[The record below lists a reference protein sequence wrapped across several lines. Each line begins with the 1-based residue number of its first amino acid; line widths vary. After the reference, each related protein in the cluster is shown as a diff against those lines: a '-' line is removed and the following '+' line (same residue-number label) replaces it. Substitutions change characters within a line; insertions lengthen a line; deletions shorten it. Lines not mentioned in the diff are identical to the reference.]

1 MSIHVK
7 NSESALLESEVKISR
22 DRRGIPYIEAANE
35 KDLYFAQGYATASDR
50 LWQMDLL
57 RRTALGRLSEILGPN
72 ALGSDK
78 LHRTYGFAQLAASLF
93 ERATTRTRLILESY
107 ASGVNA
113 FIESCETTSLPA
125 EFQVLHY
132 APSKWAAVDS
142 LALGKLF
149 SESLSV
155 TIDADILRALLSDL
169 PPEKL
174 EVLLPVTS
182 PLDILIV
189 GNDDAA
195 GRVALSDNVSLRAKF
210 SEFELA
216 ALTELLKSLR
226 RAGRDRE
233 VGSNS
238 WVVSGVLTASGLPLL
253 ANDPHLAPTS
263 PPIWHIVV
271 LRAPE
276 LHVCGVALPGLPGI
290 MIGHNNRIAWG
301 ITNLCPDVQDLYLE
315 KLDASD
321 PYFYQTPEGQRQ
333 VEVRQETVRVRQP
346 SGDLSHETFEVK
358 VTRHGPI
365 ILERETLGV
374 ALRWTALD
382 SDLIDLEA
390 FLAIN
395 SARNW
400 DDFVTALSGFAGPPQ
415 NFVYADTDGHI
426 GYYSAGRIPIRKT
439 GDGSVPYDGATDEG
453 DWIGFIPFQ
462 ELPHAFDPPPGVIVT
477 GNNRLVGRDYPYHLT
492 HNWRV
497 PYRARRMFDLL
508 TSKRGLTVADCLQ
521 VQGDTYAYA
530 DVIFLSEVLKVAQP
544 LVSSSA
550 EWHEIS
556 VAFGGWDGYSNAE
569 SKVLPLVTEMRKA
582 FRRQMLVGVMG
593 SARAQL
599 YEWRNESTF
608 IDKLITE
615 RPLEWLPPE
624 FTSYEDFLLACY
636 REARNTLTD
645 RLGPDSA
652 NWTWGKL
659 ASIHF
664 PHVLEKIFSGFAG
677 PTLPQETGGSMPTV
691 NSGARVSMRFVADLG
706 NWDESRLCLP
716 LGESGDLASLHRH
729 DQLAEWRNVNPG
741 VLPFQDHTIAEAAQ
755 TILIIRPA
763 TEPSQLTNKVA
774 VAL

>member
-1 MSIHVK
+1 MSVPVE
-7 NSESALLESEVKISR
+7 NSESASLTSEVTIRR

-35 KDLYFAQGYATASDR
+35 HDLYFAQGYATASDR

-57 RRTALGRLSEILGPN
+57 RRTALGQLSEILGPN

-78 LHRTYGFAQLAASLF
+78 LHRTYGFAQLAGVLF

-113 FIESCETTSLPA
+113 FIESCNTGSLPA
-125 EFQVLHY
+125 EFQVLRY
-132 APSKWAAVDS
+132 APRKWTAVDS

-155 TIDADILRALLSDL
+155 TVDADMLRALLSDL
-169 PPEKL
+169 PAEKL

-182 PLDILIV
+182 PLDVLIV
-189 GNDDAA
+189 GKDDTA
-195 GRVALSDNVSLRAKF
+195 GRMASSNNISSRAKF

-216 ALTELLKSLR
+216 ALTEFLKSMR
-226 RAGRDRE
+226 RSARDRE

-238 WVVSGVLTASGLPLL
+238 WVISGALTASGMPLL

-263 PPIWHIVV
+263 PSIWHIAD
-271 LRAPE
+271 LRAPD
-276 LHVCGVALPGLPGI
+276 LHVSGVALPGLPGI
-290 MIGHNNRIAWG
+290 MIGHNDRIAWG

-315 KLDASD
+315 KFDASD
-321 PYFYQTPEGQRQ
+321 PSVYQTPEGWRQ
-333 VEVRQETVRVRQP
+333 VEVRTEKIMVRQP
-346 SGDLSHETFEVK
+346 SGGLSGEMLEVK
-358 VTRHGPI
+358 ATRHGPI
-365 ILERETLGV
+365 MLERDTLGV

-382 SDLIDLEA
+382 SDLIDVEA

-415 NFVYADTDGHI
+415 NFVYADIDGHI
-426 GYYSAGRIPIRKT
+426 GYYCAGRIPIRKT
-439 GDGSVPYDGATDEG
+439 GDGSLPYDGATDEG

-462 ELPHAFDPPPGVIVT
+462 ELPHAFDPPSGVIVT
-477 GNNRLVGRDYPYHLT
+477 ANNRLVGRDYPYHLT

-508 TSKRGLTVADCLQ
+508 TSKNKLTVADCLN

-530 DVIFLSEVLKVAQP
+530 DVIFLSEVLKVAQA
-544 LVSSSA
+544 LVSGSA
-550 EWHEIS
+550 EWRAIS
-556 VAFGGWDGYSNAE
+556 AAFAGWDGYSNAE

-582 FRRQMLVGVMG
+582 FRRHMLAGVMG
-593 SARAQL
+593 NERAEL

-608 IDKLITE
+608 IDHLITQ
-615 RPLEWLPPE
+615 RPPEWLPQP

-636 REARNTLTD
+636 REARNALTD
-645 RLGPDSA
+645 RLGPVSA
-652 NWTWGKL
+652 DWTWGRL
-659 ASIHF
+659 AKIHF
-664 PHVLEKIFSGFAG
+664 PHVLEKIVSRFAG

-716 LGESGDLASLHRH
+716 LGESGDLASVHRH
-729 DQLAEWRNVNPG
+729 DQLAEWRDVNPG
-741 VLPFQDHTIAEAAQ
+741 VMPFQDHAIAEATQ

-763 TEPSQLTNKVA
+763 TEPSQLTNKVKA
-774 VAL
+774 AL